1 MCYASAKFM
10 FKKMRPFQ
18 PQEVKSQPPQG
29 HLAGVNPDVRV
40 WPSPPCPC
48 RVHPAHFMVNSSHK
62 YLYLQAL
69 TQLILHF
76 VTSSLSKKCLFFQG
90 VQSLVGADFFF
101 LKSIKC
107 YRVLRYNLFM
117 EGGRQEGSGQGRRE

>member
-1 MCYASAKFM
+1 
-10 FKKMRPFQ
+10 
-18 PQEVKSQPPQG
+18 
-29 HLAGVNPDVRV
+29 
-40 WPSPPCPC
+40 
-48 RVHPAHFMVNSSHK
+48 MVNSSHK

-90 VQSLVGADFFF
+90 VQSLVGADRLFFF
-101 LKSIKC
+101 KSIMC

-117 EGGRQEGSGQGRRE
+117 EGARQGGSGQGRRE